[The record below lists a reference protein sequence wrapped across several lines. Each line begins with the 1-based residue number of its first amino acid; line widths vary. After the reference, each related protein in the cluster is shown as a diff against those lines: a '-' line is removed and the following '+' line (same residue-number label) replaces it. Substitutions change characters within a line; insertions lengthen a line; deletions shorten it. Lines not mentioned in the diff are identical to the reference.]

1 MTDDSSS
8 PSASLPL
15 ASRRGLLAGVA
26 VAATGVGAGLA
37 WWARSGADEPPPSAP
52 EENSAAAW
60 WGQQFETV
68 DGHSLSMAG
77 FQGKPLLINF
87 WATWCPPCVE
97 ELPLLDKFFRDNAV
111 KGWQVLGVAI
121 DQKTKV
127 EQFLKKMPLA
137 FPVVVNGASG
147 TQWSRSLGNLT
158 GSLPFSAAF
167 SANSQAIYRK
177 IGKLSEADL
186 ANLKLTV

>member
-37 WWARSGADEPPPSAP
+37 WWARSGADEPLPSAP

-137 FPVVVNGASG
+137 FPVVVDGASG

>member
-1 MTDDSSS
+1 MKDDSSS

-68 DGHSLSMAG
+68 DGHSLSMAD

-121 DQKTKV
+121 DQKIKV

-137 FPVVVNGASG
+137 FPVVVDGASG